1 MKRKSLLRM
10 AGEVIWYMVVFLLI
24 QVIVQG
30 IASVVEAYLA
40 EGDLK
45 SAFANG
51 LANADNIGITA
62 LIISNVVSS
71 LLTIIIFL
79 KAKWTLWARDYLASR
94 PWGVVFWV
102 IILSFGLIIPT
113 MWLQEELHLEMP
125 KEMEELF
132 TSVCSTPYGYFT
144 LAVLAPWAEEVV
156 FRGAIL
162 RKLLEIFSHQM
173 HWVAIVISAIIF
185 GAVHMN
191 MAQGVN
197 AFVLGLLL
205 GWMFYRTGS
214 IFPGIVLH
222 WANNTIAYILVRLRP
237 DLSNASLTDICG
249 GDENKVLLYVGFS
262 MLIVIPAIF
271 QLFIRMKKPQKRN

>member
-1 MKRKSLLRM
+1 MRM

-30 IASVVEAYLA
+30 TASVVEAYLA
-40 EGDLK
+40 GGDLK
-45 SAFANG
+45 SSFANG

-79 KAKWTLWARDYLASR
+79 KAKWTLWARDYLATR

>member
-1 MKRKSLLRM
+1 MS
-10 AGEVIWYMVVFLLI
+10 GEVIWYMVVFLLI

-79 KAKWTLWARDYLASR
+79 KAKWTLWARDYLATR

>member
-10 AGEVIWYMVVFLLI
+10 SGEVIWYMVVFLLI

-79 KAKWTLWARDYLASR
+79 KAKWTLWARDYLATR

-102 IILSFGLIIPT
+102 ILLSFGLIIPT

>member
-237 DLSNASLTDICG
+237 DLSDASLTDICG

>member
-10 AGEVIWYMVVFLLI
+10 AREVIWYMVVFLLI

-30 IASVVEAYLA
+30 TASVVEAYLA
-40 EGDLK
+40 GGDLK

-79 KAKWTLWARDYLASR
+79 KAKWTLWARDYLATR

>member
-79 KAKWTLWARDYLASR
+79 KAKWTLWARDYLATR

-237 DLSNASLTDICG
+237 DLSDASLTDICG

>member
-1 MKRKSLLRM
+1 M

-79 KAKWTLWARDYLASR
+79 KAKWTLWARDYLATR

-144 LAVLAPWAEEVV
+144 LAILAPWAEEVV

>member
-1 MKRKSLLRM
+1 M

-30 IASVVEAYLA
+30 TASVVEAYLA

-45 SAFANG
+45 SSFANG
-51 LANADNIGITA
+51 LANADNIGLTA

-79 KAKWTLWARDYLASR
+79 KAKWTLWARDYLATR

-132 TSVCSTPYGYFT
+132 TLVCSTPYGYFA

-237 DLSNASLTDICG
+237 DLSDASLTDICG

>member
-79 KAKWTLWARDYLASR
+79 KAKWTLWARDYLATR

-191 MAQGVN
+191 MAQGMN

>member
-30 IASVVEAYLA
+30 TASVVEAYLA
-40 EGDLK
+40 GGDLK
-45 SAFANG
+45 SSFANG

-79 KAKWTLWARDYLASR
+79 KAKWTLWARDYLATR

>member
-30 IASVVEAYLA
+30 TASVVEAYLA
-40 EGDLK
+40 GGDLK
-45 SAFANG
+45 SSFANG

-79 KAKWTLWARDYLASR
+79 KAKWTLWARDYLATR

-132 TSVCSTPYGYFT
+132 TSVCSTPYGYFA

>member
-1 MKRKSLLRM
+1 M

>member
-1 MKRKSLLRM
+1 MRM

-30 IASVVEAYLA
+30 IASVVEAYFA

-79 KAKWTLWARDYLASR
+79 KAKWTLWARDYLATR

-237 DLSNASLTDICG
+237 DLSDASLTDICG

>member
-1 MKRKSLLRM
+1 M

-79 KAKWTLWARDYLASR
+79 KAKWTLWARDYLATR

-113 MWLQEELHLEMP
+113 MGLQEELHLEMP

>member
-1 MKRKSLLRM
+1 MRM
-10 AGEVIWYMVVFLLI
+10 SGEVIWYMVVFLLI

-79 KAKWTLWARDYLASR
+79 KAKWTLWARDYLATR

-162 RKLLEIFSHQM
+162 RKLLEIFSHQSLFTPA
-173 HWVAIVISAIIF
+173 W
-185 GAVHMN
+185 
-191 MAQGVN
+191 
-197 AFVLGLLL
+197 
-205 GWMFYRTGS
+205 TT
-214 IFPGIVLH
+214 
-222 WANNTIAYILVRLRP
+222 ANIPLR
-237 DLSNASLTDICG
+237 C
-249 GDENKVLLYVGFS
+249 
-262 MLIVIPAIF
+262 
-271 QLFIRMKKPQKRN
+271 Q

>member
-79 KAKWTLWARDYLASR
+79 KAKWTLWARDYLATR

>member
-30 IASVVEAYLA
+30 TASVVEAYLA

-45 SAFANG
+45 SSFANG
-51 LANADNIGITA
+51 LANADNIGLTA

-79 KAKWTLWARDYLASR
+79 KAKWTLWARDYLATR

-132 TSVCSTPYGYFT
+132 TLVCSTPYGYFA

-237 DLSNASLTDICG
+237 DLSDASLTDICG

>member
-10 AGEVIWYMVVFLLI
+10 SGEVIWYMVVFLLI

-40 EGDLK
+40 GGDLK
-45 SAFANG
+45 SSFANG

-79 KAKWTLWARDYLASR
+79 KAKWTLWARDYLATR

-162 RKLLEIFSHQM
+162 RKLLEIFSRQM

>member
-1 MKRKSLLRM
+1 MT
-10 AGEVIWYMVVFLLI
+10 GEVIWYMIVFLII

-30 IASVVEAYLA
+30 IASIVEAYIA
-40 EGDLK
+40 EGDLRV
-45 SAFANG
+45 ALRNG
-51 LANADNIGITA
+51 LANADNISITA
-62 LIISNVVSS
+62 LIINTVVSS

-79 KAKWTLWARDYLASR
+79 KAKWTLCSRDYLATR
-94 PWGVVFWV
+94 PWGVVLWV

-113 MWLQEELHLEMP
+113 LWLQEELHLHLP

-132 TSVCSTPYGYFT
+132 TSMCSTPYGYFT
-144 LAVLAPWAEEVV
+144 LAILAPWAEEVV

-162 RKLLEIFSHQM
+162 RKLLQIFSRQM

-197 AFVLGLLL
+197 AAVLGLLL
-205 GWMFYRTGS
+205 GWMYYRTGS

-237 DLSNASLTDICG
+237 DLSDASLTDICG
-249 GDENKVLLYVGFS
+249 GDANKVLIYVGFS
-262 MLIVIPAIF
+262 MLIVIPALF
-271 QLFIRMKKPQKRN
+271 QLFIRMKKPQKRS

>member
-30 IASVVEAYLA
+30 TASVVEAYLA

-45 SAFANG
+45 SSFANG

-79 KAKWTLWARDYLASR
+79 KAKWTLWARDYLATR

-132 TSVCSTPYGYFT
+132 TSVCSTPYGYFA

-222 WANNTIAYILVRLRP
+222 WAN
-237 DLSNASLTDICG
+237 ASLTDICG

>member
-10 AGEVIWYMVVFLLI
+10 SGEVIWYMVVFLLI

-30 IASVVEAYLA
+30 IASVVEAYFA

-79 KAKWTLWARDYLASR
+79 KAKWTLWARDYLATR

>member
-10 AGEVIWYMVVFLLI
+10 SGEIIWYMVVFLLI

-79 KAKWTLWARDYLASR
+79 KAKWTLWARDYLATR

>member
-1 MKRKSLLRM
+1 
-10 AGEVIWYMVVFLLI
+10 
-24 QVIVQG
+24 
-30 IASVVEAYLA
+30 
-40 EGDLK
+40 
-45 SAFANG
+45 

-79 KAKWTLWARDYLASR
+79 KAKWTLWARDYLATR

-113 MWLQEELHLEMP
+113 MGLQGELHLEMP

-162 RKLLEIFSHQM
+162 RKLLEIFSH
-173 HWVAIVISAIIF
+173 WVF
-185 GAVHMN
+185 
-191 MAQGVN
+191 
-197 AFVLGLLL
+197 L
-205 GWMFYRTGS
+205 
-214 IFPGIVLH
+214 
-222 WANNTIAYILVRLRP
+222 
-237 DLSNASLTDICG
+237 
-249 GDENKVLLYVGFS
+249 
-262 MLIVIPAIF
+262 
-271 QLFIRMKKPQKRN
+271 

>member
-10 AGEVIWYMVVFLLI
+10 SGEVIWYMVVFLLI

-79 KAKWTLWARDYLASR
+79 KAKWTLWARDYLATR

-271 QLFIRMKKPQKRN
+271 QLFIRMKKPHKRN

>member
-10 AGEVIWYMVVFLLI
+10 SGEVIWYMVVFLLI

-79 KAKWTLWARDYLASR
+79 KAKWTLWARDYLATR

>member
-10 AGEVIWYMVVFLLI
+10 SGEVIWYMVVFLLI

-79 KAKWTLWARDYLASR
+79 KAKWTLWARDYLATR

-132 TSVCSTPYGYFT
+132 TSVCSTPYGYFA

>member
-10 AGEVIWYMVVFLLI
+10 SGEVIWYMVVFLLI

-79 KAKWTLWARDYLASR
+79 KAKWTLWARDYLATR

-237 DLSNASLTDICG
+237 DLSDASLTDICG

>member
-30 IASVVEAYLA
+30 TASVVEAYLA

-79 KAKWTLWARDYLASR
+79 KAKWTLWARDYLATR

-237 DLSNASLTDICG
+237 DLSDASLTDICG

>member
-40 EGDLK
+40 GGDLK
-45 SAFANG
+45 SSFANG

-79 KAKWTLWARDYLASR
+79 KAKWTLWARDYLATR

-132 TSVCSTPYGYFT
+132 TSMCSTPYGYFT

-237 DLSNASLTDICG
+237 DLSDASLTDICG

>member
-1 MKRKSLLRM
+1 MRM

-40 EGDLK
+40 GGDLK
-45 SAFANG
+45 SSFANG

-79 KAKWTLWARDYLASR
+79 KAKWTLWARDYLATR

>member
-79 KAKWTLWARDYLASR
+79 KAKWTLWARDYLATR

-102 IILSFGLIIPT
+102 IISSFGLIIPT

>member
-79 KAKWTLWARDYLASR
+79 KAKWTLWARDYLATR

-144 LAVLAPWAEEVV
+144 LAILAPWAEEVV

>member
-1 MKRKSLLRM
+1 MRM

-79 KAKWTLWARDYLASR
+79 KAKWTLWARDYLATR

>member
-1 MKRKSLLRM
+1 MS
-10 AGEVIWYMVVFLLI
+10 GEVIWYMVVFLLI

-79 KAKWTLWARDYLASR
+79 KAKWTLWARDYLATR

-185 GAVHMN
+185 GAVH
-191 MAQGVN
+191 
-197 AFVLGLLL
+197 
-205 GWMFYRTGS
+205 
-214 IFPGIVLH
+214 I
-222 WANNTIAYILVRLRP
+222 NTIAYILVRLRP

>member
-10 AGEVIWYMVVFLLI
+10 SGEVIWYMVVFLLI

-30 IASVVEAYLA
+30 TASVVEAYLA

-79 KAKWTLWARDYLASR
+79 KAKWTLWARDYLATR

-132 TSVCSTPYGYFT
+132 TSMCSTPYGYFT

>member
-10 AGEVIWYMVVFLLI
+10 AREVIWYMVVFLLI

-30 IASVVEAYLA
+30 TASVVEAYLA
-40 EGDLK
+40 GGDLK

-79 KAKWTLWARDYLASR
+79 KAKWTLWARDYLATR

-249 GDENKVLLYVGFS
+249 GDENKVLLYVGLS

>member
-1 MKRKSLLRM
+1 MRM

-79 KAKWTLWARDYLASR
+79 KAKWTLWARDYLATR

-237 DLSNASLTDICG
+237 DLSDASLTDICG

>member
-10 AGEVIWYMVVFLLI
+10 SGEVIWYMVVFLLI

-30 IASVVEAYLA
+30 TASVVEAYLA
-40 EGDLK
+40 GGDLK
-45 SAFANG
+45 SSFANG

-79 KAKWTLWARDYLASR
+79 KAKWTLWARDYLATR

>member
-45 SAFANG
+45 STFANG

-79 KAKWTLWARDYLASR
+79 KAKWTLWARDYLATR

-237 DLSNASLTDICG
+237 DLSDASLTDICG